1 MEATSILA
9 ALAAV
14 AFLAVTARIAVGDA
28 PRSGSRWMLPAAVS
42 LGFLLFSLYTIS
54 VEGPTGFWTE
64 HTRNLWG
71 NQIWFDLLLGVGVA
85 WYFLVPQAR
94 AVGMRPLPWLAAVA
108 STGCIGLLAMT
119 ARVLY
124 LQDRKPLIGA

>member
-1 MEATSILA
+1 MEAPTLFA

-14 AFLAVTARIAVGDA
+14 AFLAVTARIALGDGS
-28 PRSGSRWMLPAAVS
+28 RSGNRWMLPAAAS

-54 VEGPTGFWTE
+54 IEGPTGFWTE

-94 AVGMRPLPWLAAVA
+94 AVGMRPLPWLIAVA
-108 STGCIGLLAMT
+108 GSGCIGLLAMT

-124 LQDRKPLIGA
+124 LQDRKPLIGT